1 MKFSFLLA
9 ALLTLSLTA
18 CADTNTDIAQDM
30 PADATLQL
38 QTPIAEDAPLDLKMP
53 ADAEW
58 STSDALPTN
67 VEAL

>member
-18 CADTNTDIAQDM
+18 CADANTDIAQDM
-30 PADATLQL
+30 PADATLEL

-53 ADAEW
+53 ADDEVPTNDEA
-58 STSDALPTN
+58 PTN